1 MLQSLVGQLE
11 DEPHY
16 WASSNP
22 NAEVDFL
29 IEYRG
34 TIIPIEVKS
43 SRSVRS
49 PSMKVFRE
57 IFKDGLKLRI
67 RYSLKN
73 LSLDGDLLN
82 IPLFMVDETTRLI
95 DLAMEVLRNNRE
107 KPSVPEKS

>member
-1 MLQSLVGQLE
+1 
-11 DEPHY
+11 
-16 WASSNP
+16 
-22 NAEVDFL
+22 
-29 IEYRG
+29 
-34 TIIPIEVKS
+34 
-43 SRSVRS
+43 
-49 PSMKVFRE
+49 MKVFRE